1 MDIKLE
7 NYKRFYEDQIQE
19 SEMEYISYLKSP
31 LCALFQE
38 DRAFWGKV
46 VSVNEKLGHITL
58 QLPKGHC
65 PRLKLSKS
73 FSILR
78 QAIWDDLGSGISQWT
93 YQCKEFLENTKYH
106 TTFSEIKPLY
116 FKNVDTSNDYI
127 GCSGV
132 ELRLLN
138 FRK

>member
-78 QAIWDDLGSGISQWT
+78 QAIWDDLGSSISQWT
-93 YQCKEFLENTKYH
+93 YQCGE
-106 TTFSEIKPLY
+106 
-116 FKNVDTSNDYI
+116 
-127 GCSGV
+127 
-132 ELRLLN
+132 
-138 FRK
+138 